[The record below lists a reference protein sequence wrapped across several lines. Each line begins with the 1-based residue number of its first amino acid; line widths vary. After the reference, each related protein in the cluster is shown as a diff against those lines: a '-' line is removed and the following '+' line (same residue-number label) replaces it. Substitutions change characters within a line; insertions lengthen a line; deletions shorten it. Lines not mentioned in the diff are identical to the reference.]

1 MTTNVNRFAD
11 VLYQAVN
18 GVTRASVG
26 QGQPPVAWVTPFVQS
41 LYQWDD
47 SLPLVTVD
55 ASAASVSQTLDGG
68 AQRDDY
74 AFDINIYGQTPK
86 EVAEVVD
93 LVEGYLRRNARTW
106 DEVEGQRTDE
116 ANYEFFY
123 AASIRPTAFQPATAR
138 STSGGGGGVPADG
151 SVGFNQLSQGVR
163 DAINAAFVAV
173 QPDGLDAAFITQGGA
188 RADDD
193 RTLGRSVALFA
204 LGGLVGSITKV
215 NNSLHIT
222 TYDRD
227 GVQTVTTI
235 SLPSGSGASSH
246 TDLQIEH
253 LAAGEI
259 TQALLGVTYD
269 PGTQAFGGRRQTT
282 ANYPLQPEDLA
293 ANAVVDK
300 LTADLA
306 NAGKLAALQTLLAA
320 WTKLKVLSAVPAT
333 AGYQH
338 GDMVNVNGDVM
349 ELVAH
354 PEDANV
360 IGGIAGHDGQ
370 SFIGADNVPDGA
382 EYGTINGDIVASVT
396 WANATA
402 EGVPL
407 VAVQLP
413 IPSAGAPS
421 AIYMRLTTE
430 RGEDSDH
437 LLNRDTDHD
446 STTNEGDV
454 IGYRSGTTGERAGI
468 GVGDR
473 FEARFFTDVRYS
485 SPLAIHTADR
495 FESWLV
501 RNLGRLDIPSDADIQ
516 TLAEAAAA
524 ARFTDDEK
532 TKLSRVSP
540 LAVGGDPAARRR
552 DLAHLANVPGADDE
566 RITYRALKDNPVRY
580 GALALS
586 DDGQTLGIS
595 PAASSFQ
602 TIVLLQVGSDLYIKS
617 GNDWRQFAFADN
629 TITRFDESYP
639 AKRPATAAD
648 ADNLRVQVQ
657 VHTEAL
663 RADKRIV
670 LPAYDNPAQ
679 PQQPGQPPQTPRSRG
694 HAVAIGMPPPWHR
707 GTFYDANFVDASLR
721 GKFSLT
727 PFGDLE
733 NEFAPTRLAIR
744 LEGEDLSATQ
754 ELALT
759 SHRGGYV
766 ADLPVK
772 YRSTSPASTGSSK
785 TLLINF
791 VNDSGAWQYLSNQI
805 EDNKYLDADNMG
817 LIARPRRWFHGTEG
831 NTFQNLRG
839 LASGTWL
846 VHGANGA
853 AMPEIASL
861 PDDAI
866 LMVVM
871 RTAGGSNNMKPVSSR
886 QFAAYCLKELETLNG
901 ATTSE
906 RVAMRI
912 GEGND
917 SRLTNAN
924 AIEFDVQGWTT
935 VFIGAHNG
943 RLAIKPSNPDYWGA
957 DSKLDVLA
965 LGG

>member
-26 QGQPPVAWVTPFVQS
+26 QGQPPVAYVTPFVQS
-41 LYQWDD
+41 LAQWDE

-74 AFDINIYGQTPK
+74 AFDISIYGQTPK

-106 DEVEGQRTDE
+106 DEVSGRQTDE
-116 ANYEFFY
+116 ANYEYFY
-123 AASIRPTAFQPATAR
+123 TASIQPTAFQPATAR
-138 STSGGGGGVPADG
+138 ATSGGGGGVPADG
-151 SVGFNQLSQGVR
+151 SVGFTQLSQGVR
-163 DAINAAFVAV
+163 DAINASFVAV
-173 QPDGLDAAFITQGGA
+173 QPDGLDGRFITQGGSA
-188 RADDD
+188 VDDD
-193 RTLGRSVALFA
+193 RTLSRSVALFA
-204 LGGLVGSITKV
+204 LGGLVGAITKV
-215 NNSLHIT
+215 NNSLHVT
-222 TYDRD
+222 AYDRD
-227 GVQTVTTI
+227 GVQTVTSI
-235 SLPSGSGASSH
+235 SLPSGSGASAR
-246 TDLQIEH
+246 TDAQVEH

-320 WTKLKVLSAVPAT
+320 WTKLKVITAVPAT

-338 GDMVNVNGDVM
+338 GDLINVNGDVM

-360 IGGIAGHDGQ
+360 IGGIAADDGAN
-370 SFIGADNVPDGA
+370 FIGADNVPDGA
-382 EYGTINGDIVASVT
+382 EFGTINGNILARVT
-396 WANATA
+396 WAKDGA

-407 VAVQLP
+407 LSAQLP

-421 AIYMRLTTE
+421 AIYVRLTTE
-430 RGEDSDH
+430 IGQDSDH
-437 LLNRDTDHD
+437 LINRDADHD
-446 STTNEGDV
+446 STTVEGDV
-454 IGYRSGTTGERAGI
+454 IGYRSGATGEYADIAAGE
-468 GVGDR
+468 R
-473 FEARFFTDVRYS
+473 FEARFFTDIRYS
-485 SPLAIHTADR
+485 VPLAIHTADR

-501 RNLGRLDIPSDADIQ
+501 RNLGRLDIPSDADIR
-516 TLAEAAAA
+516 AIADAAAS
-524 ARFTDDEK
+524 ARYTDDEK
-532 TKLSRVSP
+532 TKLSRISP

-552 DLAHLANVPGADDE
+552 DLAHLANVPGEDDE
-566 RITYRALKDNPVRY
+566 KITYHALKDIPVRY

-586 DDGQTLGIS
+586 DDGRTLTVS
-595 PAASSFQ
+595 PAASSVQ
-602 TIVLLQVGSDLYIKS
+602 AIALLQVGSDLYIKS

-648 ADNLRVQVQ
+648 AGNLRVQVQ
-657 VHTEAL
+657 THTEAL
-663 RADKRIV
+663 RSDKQIV

-694 HAVAIGMPPPWHR
+694 YAVATGMPPPWHR

-744 LEGEDLSATQ
+744 LDGEDLSATQ

-759 SHRGGYV
+759 SHRGGYIT
-766 ADLPVK
+766 DLPVK
-772 YRSTSPASTGSSK
+772 YQPTTPAATGSSK
-785 TLLINF
+785 TLLVNF

-805 EDNKYLDADNMG
+805 EDNKYLDADSMG
-817 LIARPRRWFHGTEG
+817 LIARPRRWFHGTES
-831 NTFQNLRG
+831 NTFQHLRG
-839 LASGTWL
+839 LAASTWL
-846 VHGANGA
+846 VHGASGTI
-853 AMPEIASL
+853 MPEIASL
-861 PDDAI
+861 PDDAL

-871 RTAGGSNNMKPVSSR
+871 RTAGGSNDMKPVSSR

-957 DSKLDVLA
+957 DSKLDFLA